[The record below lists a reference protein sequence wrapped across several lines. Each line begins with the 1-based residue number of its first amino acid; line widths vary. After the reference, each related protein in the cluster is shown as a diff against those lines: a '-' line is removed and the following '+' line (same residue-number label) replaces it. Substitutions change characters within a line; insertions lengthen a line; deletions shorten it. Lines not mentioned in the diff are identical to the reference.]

1 MRPSTITT
9 NGRMLDVGCG
19 DRWVE
24 RCLPSNTDYVG
35 LDYPTTISK
44 GYAGKA
50 DVFADGQCLPFA
62 SNSFDTVI
70 LMDVLEHLPAPDL
83 AISEAW
89 RILKPGGIL
98 LIQVPFLYPLHD
110 QPHDFQ
116 RWSKQGLQVLLTKH
130 FFTLNSMTY
139 QGHALET
146 AAALM
151 AMALAHSVLDSARHK
166 HITLLLAPLL
176 LSAIPV
182 INLRD

>member
-44 GYAGKA
+44 NYAGKA

-89 RILKPGGIL
+89 RILKPRG
-98 LIQVPFLYPLHD
+98 FH
-110 QPHDFQ
+110 
-116 RWSKQGLQVLLTKH
+116 
-130 FFTLNSMTY
+130 
-139 QGHALET
+139 
-146 AAALM
+146 
-151 AMALAHSVLDSARHK
+151 
-166 HITLLLAPLL
+166 
-176 LSAIPV
+176 
-182 INLRD
+182 